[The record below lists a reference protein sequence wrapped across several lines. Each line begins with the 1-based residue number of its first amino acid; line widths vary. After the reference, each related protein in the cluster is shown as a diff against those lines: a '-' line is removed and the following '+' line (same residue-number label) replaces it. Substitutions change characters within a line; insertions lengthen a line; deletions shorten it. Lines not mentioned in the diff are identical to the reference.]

1 MSALYKEA
9 KVIANSGSLAQ
20 LCCREGGTMQTN
32 ITGMCGEW
40 LQCGATLGMSEPKVA
55 CASWV
60 YTAQVLSCSARVLSQ
75 VGPAFHA
82 PPRSKQLRFS
92 STPKGTDL
100 DGLCILCPSQVWAA
114 QMTRSLASALSY
126 VGHASYSPPWF
137 QPLSFPGV
145 PREPSLSCA
154 VCLFWGSDL
163 RLWYLCQISAVQDPR
178 KMWWTTGSLLTV
190 WWKMRSLGPKI
201 AAAAC
206 LQALAIALL
215 PLRLCGGRALYDSRL
230 ALL

>member
-1 MSALYKEA
+1 MHFKCTISVNCRVLICCTCNFWSGFLLFVYLASSVCKSLQCLMSALHKEA
-9 KVIANSGSLAQ
+9 KVITNSGSLVQ

-32 ITGMCGEW
+32 ITGMCGEC

-92 STPKGTDL
+92 HTPKGTDL
-100 DGLCILCPSQVWAA
+100 DGLCILCPSRVQAA

-126 VGHASYSPPWF
+126 VGHASYSPRWF

-145 PREPSLSCA
+145 PREPSLRCA

-163 RLWYLCQISAVQDPR
+163 RP
-178 KMWWTTGSLLTV
+178 
-190 WWKMRSLGPKI
+190 
-201 AAAAC
+201 
-206 LQALAIALL
+206 
-215 PLRLCGGRALYDSRL
+215 
-230 ALL
+230 